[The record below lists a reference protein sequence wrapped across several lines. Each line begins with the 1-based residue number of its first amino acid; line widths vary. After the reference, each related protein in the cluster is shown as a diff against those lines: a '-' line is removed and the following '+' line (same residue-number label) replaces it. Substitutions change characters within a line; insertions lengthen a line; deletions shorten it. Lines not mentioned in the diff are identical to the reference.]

1 MIFDNCLKLFE
12 EQVVVEEEEAAD
24 DEIIRYFLSK

>member
-12 EQVVVEEEEAAD
+12 ERVVEEEEAAD
-24 DEIIRYFLSK
+24 DEIIIYKVF

>member
-12 EQVVVEEEEAAD
+12 ERVVEEEAAD
-24 DEIIRYFLSK
+24 DEIIIYILSM

>member
-12 EQVVVEEEEAAD
+12 ERVVEEAAD
-24 DEIIRYFLSK
+24 DEIIIYILSM